1 MSASCSRSRSASPS
15 DEATGAGR
23 LAGLDHVIDR
33 PLEELPA
40 IDEHGT
46 LVLAPVE
53 RTWEALLP
61 VVAGS
66 FSGAAAARVARALDC
81 HPAEAAGEIGS
92 RGSTIPGFCVVRVVE
107 PAVLALEGEHRF
119 SNYGLIFR
127 LEPTKDENTL
137 LRAET
142 RAEFPGLKGKA
153 YRTLV
158 IGSRGHVVLVNRMLR
173 AVRRRAESA

>member
-1 MSASCSRSRSASPS
+1 LPS
-15 DEATGAGR
+15 EQDVADPKP
-23 LAGLDHVIDR
+23 LSGLDDVIDR

-53 RTWEALLP
+53 ETWRALLP
-61 VVAGS
+61 VVRSS
-66 FSGAAAARVARALDC
+66 FTGRGVERVARALGC
-81 HPAEAAGEIGS
+81 HPDSASGDIGA
-92 RGSTIPGFCVVRVVE
+92 RGATVPGFCVVRVVE
-107 PAVLALEGEHRF
+107 PAVLALQGEHRF
-119 SNYGLIFR
+119 SRYGLIFR
-127 LEPTKDENTL
+127 LEPTKDERTL

-158 IGSRGHVVLVNRMLR
+158 IGTRGHVLVVNRMLR
-173 AVRRRAESA
+173 AVRRRAERG

>member
-1 MSASCSRSRSASPS
+1 LPS
-15 DEATGAGR
+15 E
-23 LAGLDHVIDR
+23 GLDGVIDR

-53 RTWEALLP
+53 QTWQALLP
-61 VVAGS
+61 VVRSS
-66 FSGAAAARVARALDC
+66 FSGSAAGRVARALRC
-81 HPAEAAGEIGS
+81 HPAEASGDIGV
-92 RGSTIPGFCVVRVVE
+92 RGSTVPGFCVVRVVE
-107 PAVLALEGEHRF
+107 PAVLALQGEHRF
-119 SNYGLIFR
+119 SHYGLVFR
-127 LEPTKDENTL
+127 LEPTRDERTL

-158 IGSRGHVVLVNRMLR
+158 IGTRGHVLAVNRILR
-173 AVRRRAESA
+173 AVRRRAERG